1 MRENGKRYLTAGVSM
16 LAAFAVWTAL
26 ICFVDI
32 QAAGLDGTEIGLAS
46 LNTWFHRL
54 TGVHMVLYTVTDWLG
69 LVPILICFCFGV
81 LGTVQLVARKSL
93 YRVDADIM
101 MLGVYYVLIIFL
113 YLLFEMIPLNYRP
126 VLIDGMLEPSYPSST
141 ALLVLSVMPTLEFQT
156 GRRAG
161 RTVRTIA
168 SVFSAAFSLFM
179 AAGRA
184 VSGVHWLS
192 DIIGSV
198 LLSTGMFMLYRYGVC
213 LTDRRREE
221 NNGVQ

>member
-1 MRENGKRYLTAGVSM
+1 MLVKDSAKRDLTAGITLIVVFVIWT
-16 LAAFAVWTAL
+16 LLILHVDVQPVGVNKTNIGFAA
-26 ICFVDI
+26 
-32 QAAGLDGTEIGLAS
+32 
-46 LNTWFHRL
+46 LNVWFHRL
-54 TGVHMVLYTVTDWLG
+54 TGVHMGLYTVTDWLG
-69 LVPILICFCFGV
+69 LVPILICFCFGA
-81 LGTVQLVARKSL
+81 LGAVQLVKRKSL
-93 YRVDADIM
+93 LRVDADII

-141 ALLVLSVMPTLEFQT
+141 GLLVLSVMPTLEFQT
-156 GRRAG
+156 GRSAG

-179 AAGRA
+179 VAGRA
-184 VSGVHWLS
+184 VSGVHWFS

-221 NNGVQ
+221 